1 MAARKKKSVASGKT
15 EIIVNAAGAKRR
27 APARRRS
34 GGGGR
39 SRIRRAVR
47 GYSRASRAK
56 QRGMI
61 AAAAAAMGYAS
72 QMPVAAGETTNM
84 YAKVPAFGGLPV
96 EATIA
101 LGAHFL
107 AKGKPGLADD
117 VATAAA
123 AIAGYKIGKN
133 GLKLEGLQVADLSG
147 LGDMGG
153 MSGMSGEF
161 DDLGYDDDVGYD
173 GDDVGD
179 DGYID

>member
-15 EIIVNAAGAKRR
+15 EIIVNAAGARR
-27 APARRRS
+27 KAPARRRS
-34 GGGGR
+34 SGGGR

-72 QMPVAAGETTNM
+72 QMTVEPGSGDTTNM
-84 YAKVPAFGGLPV
+84 YSKIPAFGGLPV

-123 AIAGYKIGKN
+123 AITGYKIGKN

-147 LGDMGG
+147 LGDL
-153 MSGMSGEF
+153 SGMEGMEGDY
-161 DDLGYDDDVGYD
+161 DDLGYVGDD